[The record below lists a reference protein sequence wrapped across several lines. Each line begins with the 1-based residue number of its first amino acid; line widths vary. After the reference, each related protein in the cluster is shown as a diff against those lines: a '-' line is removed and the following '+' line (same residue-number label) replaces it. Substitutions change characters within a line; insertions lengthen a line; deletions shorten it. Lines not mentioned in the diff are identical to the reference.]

1 MSQDLA
7 GTGVLTQSTAYDFEF
22 KNVEKP
28 FESYTGINLSLR
40 YFLRVTISRRMSPVT
55 HEKDIWVHTYA
66 QVPEGIAPKM
76 EVGIEECLHIEFEF
90 GKDVYHLKDVVVG
103 RIYFLMVRVKIVRM
117 ELSVLRREVTGSGM
131 FFLSETRTLILF
143 FFCPSWGT
151 IRSLSL

>member
-1 MSQDLA
+1 MS
-7 GTGVLTQSTAYDFEF
+7 YDFEF

-40 YFLRVTISRRMSPVT
+40 YFLRVTISRRLSPVT

-66 QVPEGIAPKM
+66 AVPEGQAPKM

-90 GKDVYHLKDVVVG
+90 GKDVYHLKDVVIG

-117 ELSVLRREVTGSGM
+117 ELSVLRREVSGSGM
-131 FFLSETRTLILF
+131 SF
-143 FFCPSWGT
+143 
-151 IRSLSL
+151 